1 MPNHV
6 GPACKSLLHKQFQ
19 LNYRDR
25 QLVLRLPLMG
35 VVIQLSRM
43 LCEVALTA
51 VRDTAPTTGTTRDV
65 LLRVQGEYRDM
76 PGLKLTEAQAQR
88 LLGID
93 CDTCAVVLSTLIE
106 RRFLRRTASGQYV
119 RAWD

>member
-1 MPNHV
+1 MV
-6 GPACKSLLHKQFQ
+6 
-19 LNYRDR
+19 
-25 QLVLRLPLMG
+25 
-35 VVIQLSRM
+35 
-43 LCEVALTA
+43 TA
-51 VRDTAPTTGTTRDV
+51 VRDTAPTMKVIRDV

-93 CDTCAVVLSTLIE
+93 CDTCAVVLAVLIE
-106 RRFLRRTASGQYV
+106 RRFLRRTSNGLYV

>member
-1 MPNHV
+1 MV
-6 GPACKSLLHKQFQ
+6 
-19 LNYRDR
+19 
-25 QLVLRLPLMG
+25 
-35 VVIQLSRM
+35 
-43 LCEVALTA
+43 TA
-51 VRDTAPTTGTTRDV
+51 VRDTAATTRRVRDL
-65 LLRVQGEYRDM
+65 LLRVRGEYRDM

-106 RRFLRRTASGQYV
+106 RRFLRRTANGLYV